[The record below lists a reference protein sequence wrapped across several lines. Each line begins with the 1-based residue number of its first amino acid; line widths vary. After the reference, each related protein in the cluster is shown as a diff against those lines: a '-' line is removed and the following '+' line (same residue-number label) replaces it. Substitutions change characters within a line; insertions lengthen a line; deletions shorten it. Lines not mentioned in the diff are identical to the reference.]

1 MRNNNN
7 NNNNNSTK
15 FTIAETQQKIPSV
28 FKPNETESTAQEVKQ
43 DFGSDYMKKK
53 SPENNHSTN
62 TEHSDKEF
70 NVRSFND
77 SNGPRIKIEPVEI
90 FKMSKTAR
98 YEAATTYPESKLTT
112 LVNTLSSSNLPNFEV
127 RNVHHLTT
135 PAIDKHSISNE
146 SDTSSI
152 DKPSNRKE
160 TFQPVE
166 IYTSTGIVGHCPNS
180 TGWKVCSCLLLGRL

>member
-1 MRNNNN
+1 MRNN

-15 FTIAETQQKIPSV
+15 LPIPETQQKIPSV

-43 DFGSDYMKKK
+43 DFGADYMKKK
-53 SPENNHSTN
+53 SPENNYSTN
-62 TEHSDKEF
+62 TEHFNKEF
-70 NVRSFND
+70 NVTSFND
-77 SNGPRIKIEPVEI
+77 SNGPRKEIEPVEI

-98 YEAATTYPESKLTT
+98 NEAATTYPENKLTA
-112 LVNTLSSSNLPNFEV
+112 LNNTISSSNLPNFEV

-166 IYTSTGIVGHCPNS
+166 IYISTGIVGHCPNS
-180 TGWKVCSCLLLGRL
+180 TGWIVCSCLLLGRL